1 MAFLSSY
8 RRVLAT
14 PGALLFSATGL
25 VGRLPISM
33 AGLGI
38 VLLVQAGTGS
48 YGVAGAV
55 AAVYLVANA
64 ICAILQ
70 GRFIDSWGQR
80 RVLTVLA
87 VAFGCGMALMGVA
100 VEADWPRPVI
110 YVAAA
115 LAGATLPNIGS
126 CVRARWTHVLDGG
139 PGLLP
144 TAFALESVVDE
155 MVYIVGP
162 ILVTVLATLVDPVLG
177 VAAAAAAG
185 SLGSLAFAAQ
195 RRTEPPA
202 QPHDHHTGVR
212 PRMPWR
218 TMLPVSVVCA
228 ALGILFGAAEVT
240 TVAFADEHGHKGWS
254 GGLLAVWALGSL
266 VSGLITGAISWRRPT
281 SFRVRVGRGRD
292 GVRDG
297 AAQPHRLDPPDGLLP
312 LPRRVR
318 DRADMVATITLVQE
332 SVPPSRLNEGIAIIQ
347 TGIVAGVA
355 PGAALSGV
363 VVDAGARRRP
373 TSSAWPPG
381 TVAALAALTLPR
393 SRPAAGSL
401 GSGAWPPGR
410 TGRDWRRRARR
421 VRPRPPTRAT
431 WSRRYASAGHR
442 RHGQDGRHRPQLH
455 RDLRARGARCSTP
468 VGWPASSRSTATR

>member
-1 MAFLSSY
+1 MPFLANY

-14 PGALLFSATGL
+14 PGALLFSMTGL

-55 AAVYLVANA
+55 SATYLVANA
-64 ICAILQ
+64 ACAILQ
-70 GRFIDSWGQR
+70 GQYLDRWGQR

-87 VAFGCGMALMGVA
+87 VVFGAGMALLAVA
-100 VEADWPRPVI
+100 VQADWPRAVT

-126 CVRARWTHVLDGG
+126 CVRARWTYVLEGG
-139 PGLLP
+139 PGLP
-144 TAFALESVVDE
+144 TAFAFEAVVDE

-162 ILVTVLATLVDPVLG
+162 IVVAVLATLVDPALG

-185 SLGSLAFAAQ
+185 TLGSLAFAAQ

-202 QPHDHHTGVR
+202 HPHDRTEGAR

-218 TMLPVSVVCA
+218 TVLPVAVVCA

-240 TVAFADEHGHKGWS
+240 TVAFADEHGHKGYS
-254 GGLLAVWALGSL
+254 GGLLALWALGSL
-266 VSGLITGAISWRRPT
+266 LAGLITGAITWKRPT
-281 SFRVRVGRGRD
+281 SFRLRVGAFGMACAMAPLALIGSIPLM
-292 GVRDG
+292 GVFLFLG
-297 AAQPHRLDPPDGLLP
+297 GFAIAPT
-312 LPRRVR
+312 
-318 DRADMVATITLVQE
+318 MVATITLVQE
-332 SVPPSRLNEGIAIIQ
+332 SVPPSRLNEGMAIVQ

-363 VVDAGARRRP
+363 IVDAHGA
-373 TSSAWPPG
+373 SAAYLVSLAAG
-381 TVAALAALTLPR
+381 TVAALSAQTLPR
-393 SRPAAGSL
+393 QRRSDRSL
-401 GSGAWPPGR
+401 GSPREHLDQLVA
-410 TGRDWRRRARR
+410 TG
-421 VRPRPPTRAT
+421 
-431 WSRRYASAGHR
+431 
-442 RHGQDGRHRPQLH
+442 DG
-455 RDLRARGARCSTP
+455 
-468 VGWPASSRSTATR
+468 PADA

>member
-1 MAFLSSY
+1 MPLLSSY

-48 YGVAGAV
+48 YAVAGAV
-55 AAVYLVANA
+55 SATYMVANA
-64 ICAILQ
+64 VCAILQ
-70 GRFIDSWGQR
+70 GRLIDGWGQG

-87 VAFGCGMALMGVA
+87 VAFGVGTGLLGLA
-100 VEADWPRPVI
+100 VEADWPRAVT

-115 LAGATLPNIGS
+115 VAGATLPNIGS

-139 PGLLP
+139 AGLP

-162 ILVTVLATLVDPVLG
+162 ILVTLLATLVDPLLG
-177 VAAAAAAG
+177 IAAAAG
-185 SLGSLAFAAQ
+185 AGTFGSLAFAAQ

-202 QPHDHHTGVR
+202 HPHDSSVGAR

-218 TMLPVSVVCA
+218 TVLPVAVVCA

-254 GGLLAVWALGSL
+254 GGLLALWALGSL
-266 VSGLITGAISWRRPT
+266 LAGLITGAVTWRRPT
-281 SFRVRVGRGRD
+281 SFRVRAGAVGMACAMAPLALVGTI
-292 GVRDG
+292 
-297 AAQPHRLDPPDGLLP
+297 PLLGGFLLLGGFAIAP
-312 LPRRVR
+312 T
-318 DRADMVATITLVQE
+318 MVATITLVQE
-332 SVPPSRLNEGIAIIQ
+332 SVPPSRLNEGMAIVQ

-355 PGAALSGV
+355 PGAALSGL
-363 VVDAGARRRP
+363 VVDASGA
-373 TSSAWPPG
+373 SAAYL
-381 TVAALAALTLPR
+381 VSLAAGVLAALSAQALPR
-393 SRPAAGSL
+393 ETPSL
-401 GSGAWPPGR
+401 GSRREHLDELVGSGDGA
-410 TGRDWRRRARR
+410 TD
-421 VRPRPPTRAT
+421 T
-431 WSRRYASAGHR
+431 
-442 RHGQDGRHRPQLH
+442 
-455 RDLRARGARCSTP
+455 
-468 VGWPASSRSTATR
+468 

>member
-1 MAFLSSY
+1 MPFLANY

-55 AAVYLVANA
+55 SATYMAANA

-70 GRFIDSWGQR
+70 GRFIDGWGQR

-87 VAFGCGMALMGVA
+87 LGFGTSMALLALA
-100 VEADWPRPVI
+100 VEADWPRAVS
-110 YVAAA
+110 YLAAA

-126 CVRARWTHVLDGG
+126 AVRARWTHVLEDR
-139 PGLLP
+139 PGLP
-144 TAFALESVVDE
+144 TAFALEAVVDE
-155 MVYIVGP
+155 MVFMIGP

-185 SLGSLAFAAQ
+185 TLGSLAFAAQ

-202 QPHDHHTGVR
+202 HPHDRSQGVR

-218 TMLPVSVVCA
+218 TVLPVAVVCA

-240 TVAFADEHGHKGWS
+240 TVAFADEHGHKGYT
-254 GGLLAVWALGSL
+254 GALLALWALGSL
-266 VSGLITGAISWRRPT
+266 LAGLITGAVTWKRST
-281 SFRVRVGRGRD
+281 TFRVRTGAFGMACAMAPLALVGSIPVM
-292 GVRDG
+292 GVFLFLG
-297 AAQPHRLDPPDGLLP
+297 GFAIAPT
-312 LPRRVR
+312 
-318 DRADMVATITLVQE
+318 MVATITLIQE
-332 SVPPSRLNEGIAIIQ
+332 SVPASRLNEGMAIVQ

-363 VVDAGARRRP
+363 VVDASGA
-373 TSSAWPPG
+373 SAAYLVSLAAG
-381 TVAALAALTLPR
+381 IVAALAAQTLPR
-393 SRPAAGSL
+393 HRPPVPSL
-401 GSGAWPPGR
+401 GS
-410 TGRDWRRRARR
+410 
-421 VRPRPPTRAT
+421 PREHLDELV
-431 WSRRYASAGHR
+431 ASG
-442 RHGQDGRHRPQLH
+442 DG
-455 RDLRARGARCSTP
+455 
-468 VGWPASSRSTATR
+468 PADT

>member
-1 MAFLSSY
+1 MPFLANY

-33 AGLGI
+33 AGLGV

-48 YGVAGAV
+48 YGVAGTVSAT
-55 AAVYLVANA
+55 YMVANA

-70 GRFIDSWGQR
+70 GRYIDSWGQG

-87 VAFGCGMALMGVA
+87 VAFGAAMALLAVA
-100 VEADWPRPVI
+100 VEADWPRAVT

-126 CVRARWTHVLDGG
+126 AVRARWTHVLEGG
-139 PGLLP
+139 PGLP
-144 TAFALESVVDE
+144 TAFALEAVVDE
-155 MVYIVGP
+155 MVFIVGP

-185 SLGSLAFAAQ
+185 TLGSLAFAAQ

-202 QPHDHHTGVR
+202 HPHDRTEGVR

-218 TMLPVSVVCA
+218 TVLPIAVVCA

-240 TVAFADEHGHKGWS
+240 TVAFADEHGHKGYT
-254 GGLLAVWALGSL
+254 GGLLALWALGSL
-266 VSGLITGAISWRRPT
+266 LAGLITGAITWRRPT
-281 SFRVRVGRGRD
+281 SFRVRVG
-292 GVRDG
+292 
-297 AAQPHRLDPPDGLLP
+297 AAGMACAMAP
-312 LPRRVR
+312 LTLVGSIPLMGFFLFLGGF
-318 DRADMVATITLVQE
+318 AIAPTMVATITLVQE
-332 SVPPSRLNEGIAIIQ
+332 SVPPSRLNEGMAIIQ

-363 VVDAGARRRP
+363 VVDAHGA
-373 TSSAWPPG
+373 SAAYLVSLAAG
-381 TVAALAALTLPR
+381 IVAALAAQALPR
-393 SRPAAGSL
+393 QRSASTSL
-401 GSGAWPPGR
+401 GS
-410 TGRDWRRRARR
+410 
-421 VRPRPPTRAT
+421 PREHLDELV
-431 WSRRYASAGHR
+431 ASG
-442 RHGQDGRHRPQLH
+442 DG
-455 RDLRARGARCSTP
+455 
-468 VGWPASSRSTATR
+468 PADA